1 VFSLLRLLLSFGLFV
16 DATRAKLRAV
26 KQSAGFVVGFAIA
39 AVVMAG
45 VAVAA
50 LAVAGFIALRPSMAD
65 YQAALIVA
73 GVLILIAGICALAA
87 AVKIRR
93 IVDEPA
99 PGRPQPALPT
109 ADGALGGAGGLGV
122 EDALVRLF
130 VAGVRSP
137 AVMSALALGITVGRV
152 TKRRRRD

>member
-1 VFSLLRLLLSFGLFV
+1 MFSLFRLLLSFGLLV
-16 DATRAKLRAV
+16 DTAQAKLRAV
-26 KQSAGFVVGFAIA
+26 KQSAGLVAGFAIA
-39 AVVMAG
+39 AIVMAA

-50 LAVAGFIALRPSMAD
+50 LAAAGFIALRPSMAD

-73 GVLILIAGICALAA
+73 GVLIFIAGICGLVV
-87 AVKIRR
+87 AVKVRR
-93 IVDEPA
+93 VIDEPVRRA
-99 PGRPQPALPT
+99 PAALP
-109 ADGALGGAGGLGV
+109 AIDGALAGAGGLGV

>member
-1 VFSLLRLLLSFGLFV
+1 VFSLFRLLLSFGLLV
-16 DATRAKLRAV
+16 DTAQAKLRAV
-26 KQSAGFVVGFAIA
+26 KQSAGLVAAFAIA
-39 AVVMAG
+39 AVVLAG

-50 LAVAGFIALRPSMAD
+50 LAVAAFIALRPSMAD

-73 GVLILIAGICALAA
+73 GVLILIAGICALVVVARVRRVIDAPAA
-87 AVKIRR
+87 HRPR
-93 IVDEPA
+93 PA
-99 PGRPQPALPT
+99 PPAIN
-109 ADGALGGAGGLGV
+109 GALGGSEGIGV